1 MLNIENI
8 KSREFIFF
16 WLIWSIEHISL
27 KYRLQWEKWKLFCSN
42 CPKEALMGG
51 GGNINYA
58 RTTFCRCLGRRKC
71 WWAVAI
77 FCISA
82 KYSQIFENI
91 ISMFY
96 ILTNILHIR
105 KIFSFFFSLHSLH
118 PTKYFASVQNIL
130 RFLQTFFSPYFT
142 SCKIFCANVFD
153 CWKFFF
159 LGPCFLQ
166 TISICETPLKI

>member
-1 MLNIENI
+1 MSNTENI

-16 WLIWSIEHISL
+16 WPILSMEHKLGRDKSSEQMLAGGEQISL
-27 KYRLQWEKWKLFCSN
+27 EYRLQWEKWKLFCSN

-91 ISMFY
+91 Y
-96 ILTNILHIR
+96 IPHCD
-105 KIFSFFFSLHSLH
+105 
-118 PTKYFASVQNIL
+118 KYFASQQNIL
-130 RFLQTFFSPYFT
+130 TFFLHILHLAKYLA
-142 SCKIFCANVFD
+142 KM
-153 CWKFFF
+153 F
-159 LGPCFLQ
+159 LIVEQFSL
-166 TISICETPLKI
+166 